1 MNPPYIKNF
10 KQVPCFSPLYY
21 IPLYV
26 EGASLLFV
34 LRKDTKA
41 RSRALLLNLP
51 SGPGYSQARSLH
63 GTEGRPEKTW
73 VPGLRPHVFSILP
86 TPTRKPHNNRRKM
99 KTGRPHKAES
109 EKKEIV
115 KHIRYSPDEWARVEE
130 KLQQSGRTFSEFVR
144 LATFSSQVNPPQ
156 NIEILNN
163 LRELNISLDRVGRNI
178 NQIAKFGAMVTDSFS
193 LERYLK
199 ELQNCKKEAE
209 ELSAILLQIRN
220 TLR

>member
-1 MNPPYIKNF
+1 
-10 KQVPCFSPLYY
+10 
-21 IPLYV
+21 
-26 EGASLLFV
+26 
-34 LRKDTKA
+34 
-41 RSRALLLNLP
+41 
-51 SGPGYSQARSLH
+51 
-63 GTEGRPEKTW
+63 
-73 VPGLRPHVFSILP
+73 
-86 TPTRKPHNNRRKM
+86 M
-99 KTGRPHKAES
+99 KTGRPHKAKS

-144 LATFSSQVNPPQ
+144 LATFSVQVNPPQ
-156 NIEILNN
+156 NIERLNI

-178 NQIAKFGAMVTDSFS
+178 NQIAKFGAMVIDSFS